1 MRKTDFRSRIT
12 TYSYDAAGNRTGQVD
27 ARNVASNHVYDALDR
42 LIATHYPATPA
53 LDVAYAWD
61 TPAAGCVAPNR
72 LAKGRLSHVTDASGS
87 TAYCY
92 NRYGETAGKTQTI
105 AGTAFPLQY
114 TWNKDG
120 RLTATTTPTGTMLS
134 YLRDNNNR
142 IKSVKFQLAGQTAAT
157 TLVSAVSYNRKAT

>member
-1 MRKTDFRSRIT
+1 MASFRNRIT

-27 ARNVASNHVYDALDR
+27 ARNVAGNHVYDAMDR
-42 LIATHYPATPA
+42 LTATHYPATPA

-61 TPAAGCVAPNR
+61 TPASGCVAPNR
-72 LAKGRLSHVTDASGS
+72 LAKGRLSRVTDASGS

-92 NRYGETAGKTQTI
+92 NRYGDTASKTQTI
-105 AGTAFPLQY
+105 AGTDFPVSYVYNRDATLNSV
-114 TWNKDG
+114 TEPDG
-120 RLTATTTPTGTMLS
+120 TVIS